1 VRGVDLTV
9 SVARMGAALSQNRP
23 VPRRGLS
30 RDEAAIYVGIG
41 ATLFDRLVSDGQMPK
56 PFRIGSR
63 ILWDIRKI
71 DLCIDELSHQDTG
84 KSSWEDA

>member
-1 VRGVDLTV
+1 MTR
-9 SVARMGAALSQNRP
+9 ALSQFRP

-41 ATLFDRLVSDGQMPK
+41 ATLFDSLVAGGQMPK
-56 PFRIGSR
+56 PFRIGNR
-63 ILWDIRKI
+63 VLWDVRKI
-71 DLCIDELSHQDTG
+71 DLHFDELSRDDDTG